1 MVLPAT
7 SRQTCHERDT
17 SPPLLNRDI
26 SEAPKPVTFINQ
38 SPEKKLQE
46 ENERHEEKEV
56 KWIADDEERRS
67 LSSIEH
73 RRNTSARKGCRAL
86 NA

>member
-1 MVLPAT
+1 MVLSAT
-7 SRQTCHERDT
+7 YRQTCHERDT

-38 SPEKKLQE
+38 PSEKKLQE
-46 ENERHEEKEV
+46 EDERQKGV
-56 KWIADDEERRS
+56 KWIADDEERS
-67 LSSIEH
+67 LSGIGH
-73 RRNTSARKGCRAL
+73 HRNTSARKGCRAL